1 MIMITIT
8 RNNISTA
15 LFKKKKTRSKYYY
28 NTDLRINNNFDNS
41 YSDCRPCQFAPSAS

>member
-8 RNNISTA
+8 RKNISTA
-15 LFKKKKTRSKYYY
+15 LTRNNY
-28 NTDLRINNNFDNS
+28 NVDLRINNNFNNS

>member
-8 RNNISTA
+8 RNNISTT
-15 LFKKKKTRSKYYY
+15 LLKKKTRSIY
-28 NTDLRINNNFDNS
+28 NVDLRINNNFNNS

>member
-15 LFKKKKTRSKYYY
+15 LLKKKTRSTY
-28 NTDLRINNNFDNS
+28 NVDLRIHNNFNNS
-41 YSDCRPCQFAPSAS
+41 YFDCRPCQFAPSAS